1 MPGGDLGL
9 DLAEDLELLRPFGM
23 GNPQPTLLVP
33 AARFERV
40 TGMGEEKEHSRFT
53 LVTAG
58 GAKSRGVAFRSPP
71 RELAPAQ
78 ERSHD
83 IALRLEKNRWKG
95 MVEPRVILRALCPT
109 EPGEIE
115 VLGEDEHFWAEL
127 RTALAGSERSPL
139 PTGLA

>member
-1 MPGGDLGL
+1 MAAGVELEADSVEPFRRALAAHAAAALSPDDLIPVERVDAIVPGGDLGL

-58 GAKSRGVAFRSPP
+58 GARSRGVAFRSPP
-71 RELAPAQ
+71 RDLAPAQ
-78 ERSHD
+78 
-83 IALRLEKNRWKG
+83 
-95 MVEPRVILRALCPT
+95 
-109 EPGEIE
+109 
-115 VLGEDEHFWAEL
+115 
-127 RTALAGSERSPL
+127 
-139 PTGLA
+139 